1 MESSANSCRQ
11 TKDLGNELAFEIKC
25 LPNLPDWHGVLAAVA
40 ARESLNGMGGAGR
53 AAREDRGD
61 RGVQPAIL
69 QRVPTFG
76 FRPRTTLLKQPKN
89 SRTT

>member
-40 ARESLNGMGGAGR
+40 ARESLNGMGAKE
-53 AAREDRGD
+53 A

>member
-53 AAREDRGD
+53 AAGED

-76 FRPRTTLLKQPKN
+76 FRPRTTSLKQPKN